1 MNMTICRGGAIGRR
15 FALALS
21 LGAAALAGCAST
33 EPGYGPIGPQTGAID
48 TGTYPNLNVP
58 PERAAE
64 TMTPE
69 DAAAISAAV
78 GGARGRQAASGRG
91 AGTKGDPQELKR
103 IAAQHGD
110 ETLAA
115 IAAQQ

>member
-1 MNMTICRGGAIGRR
+1 MNMTICWGGAIGRR

-21 LGAAALAGCAST
+21 LGAVLAGCAST
-33 EPGYGPIGPQTGAID
+33 EQAVAPIGPQNGAVD
-48 TGTYPNLNVP
+48 TGTFPNLNVP
-58 PERAAE
+58 PTRAAE
-64 TMTPE
+64 TMTAD
-69 DAAAISAAV
+69 DAAALSAAV
-78 GGARGRQAASGRG
+78 GGARSRQAASGRG

-115 IAAQQ
+115 IGAQQ